1 MSERRLVDILTVGVV
16 FIFIILILFSH
27 GQSLGRSQQVK
38 SYNEG
43 WVCSYEEAGETVSR
57 TVSLPVSLNVPK
69 GTELVLT
76 NVVPEKP
83 VEDCGIVFRSR
94 LQSVQVFV
102 NGRRIYQYPSL
113 KLVENVGAKRL
124 EFCRVA
130 GRVRRTAAGN
140 PGGFILRRVFRKNGG
155 GPLR

>member
-57 TVSLPVSLNVPK
+57 TVSFQR
-69 GTELVLT
+69 E
-76 NVVPEKP
+76 
-83 VEDCGIVFRSR
+83 
-94 LQSVQVFV
+94 
-102 NGRRIYQYPSL
+102 
-113 KLVENVGAKRL
+113 
-124 EFCRVA
+124 
-130 GRVRRTAAGN
+130 
-140 PGGFILRRVFRKNGG
+140 
-155 GPLR
+155 